1 MNSSELTDCYFCRN
15 VLYSGGGA
23 IGEIVAK
30 QRADG
35 ANEEKAHDNLSI
47 AIEMQWTDL
56 V

>member
-1 MNSSELTDCYFCRN
+1 MNASELTGCYFYRN
-15 VLYSGGGA
+15 VLYFRGGA

-30 QRADG
+30 QRTDG

-47 AIEMQWTDL
+47 AIQMQWADS